1 MVMKLLV
8 MLRRFTDDEDGAFIV
23 EFGIAF
29 PLLLALTFG
38 LLEFSLVVFD
48 YQRAAEATRRGVR
61 LTIINPPI
69 PNTAQLLEGK
79 VIKCT
84 STGGVVSCENGTPN
98 LDADIR
104 FQALLAEMQLI
115 YPTLVEENLVVTYEG
130 SNVGQAESAGGIL
143 PLVTLQLVNL
153 RHDMMMGSMVG
164 IAYID
169 FPDFKT
175 SVLGPGNFVNVA
187 PPVGNN

>member
-29 PLLLALTFG
+29 PLLLTLTFG

-61 LTIINPPI
+61 LTIIQPPI

-79 VIKCT
+79 VIQCT
-84 STGGVVSCENGTPN
+84 STGGEVSCAPYSLN

-104 FQALLAEMQLI
+104 FQALLAEMQEI

-130 SNVGQAESAGGIL
+130 SNVGAADSAGGIL
-143 PLVTLQLVNL
+143 PLVTLQLINL
-153 RHDMMMGSMVG
+153 RHNMMMGSVIG
-164 IAYID
+164 IPYIE

-175 SVLGPGNFVNVA
+175 SVLGPGNYVNVV
-187 PPVGNN
+187 PPVGK